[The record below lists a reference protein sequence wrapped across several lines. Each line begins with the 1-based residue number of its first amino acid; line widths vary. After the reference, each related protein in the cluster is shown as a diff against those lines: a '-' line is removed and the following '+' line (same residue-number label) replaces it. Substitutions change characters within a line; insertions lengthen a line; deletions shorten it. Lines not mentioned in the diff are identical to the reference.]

1 MPILKKKENQFLIL
15 TIIFFIFYLF
25 NPELFWKITVT
36 PFISSDVINKQSGE
50 LAIISNKF
58 YDLRYLQYISGYFES
73 INLPSNELYNLYKQ
87 HDSEMV
93 INYPRIWIAISHY
106 INIKSETVL
115 YSFYFLFFI
124 LYSNIFF
131 QMIKKTN
138 SYFICYLFFCGANLL
153 LLERGNVDLLL
164 ITLVFYT
171 FLNKNKFLNYFGFLL
186 VSFLKIY
193 PAFSLFFFL
202 KDKRSI
208 IVMLILSAIFFIYLL
223 ITKNDIINISLVNP
237 KNGNS
242 SYGFL
247 SIIINFKNY
256 LNINLE
262 YFYILIINLFIIFV
276 VYYFLLKKKL
286 NSVHFKDTK
295 IFLLGGGIFV
305 FTFLINTHHDY
316 RMMFLIFCLP
326 LILNIENKNFKILS
340 LILIILSLEIQ
351 KLIFIFGFWGGA
363 INSMAKLILFYVITI
378 IYMDIIN
385 KLIKKNFIPAKT
397 LR

>member
-1 MPILKKKENQFLIL
+1 
-15 TIIFFIFYLF
+15 
-25 NPELFWKITVT
+25 
-36 PFISSDVINKQSGE
+36 
-50 LAIISNKF
+50 
-58 YDLRYLQYISGYFES
+58 
-73 INLPSNELYNLYKQ
+73 
-87 HDSEMV
+87 
-93 INYPRIWIAISHY
+93 
-106 INIKSETVL
+106 
-115 YSFYFLFFI
+115 
-124 LYSNIFF
+124 
-131 QMIKKTN
+131 
-138 SYFICYLFFCGANLL
+138 
-153 LLERGNVDLLL
+153 
-164 ITLVFYT
+164 
-171 FLNKNKFLNYFGFLL
+171 
-186 VSFLKIY
+186 
-193 PAFSLFFFL
+193 
-202 KDKRSI
+202 
-208 IVMLILSAIFFIYLL
+208 MLILSAIFFIYLL

-237 KNGNS
+237 KNGKS